1 MHVFLHVALIVAG
14 YSLMAGF
21 AWLFG
26 VYLPLRDRRGD
37 DEDDL
42 RPATV

>member
-1 MHVFLHVALIVAG
+1 MHAFLHVALIVAC

-21 AWLFG
+21 GLYFWLF
-26 VYLPLRDRRGD
+26 LPPRDRRGD

-42 RPATV
+42 RPAAA